1 MQHETSN
8 VMPSALGTR
17 FSVPQN
23 ISLVLYDTTGA
34 GSSQAIFPENNA
46 AASAKTLNII
56 IRFNSRINS
65 IYRKKLGQAVLRKSG
80 GRKKNCAR
88 KMLLGKSGAVKE
100 IVNSAVIRASAH
112 ATLGMVV
119 NQPVHWFEPLGRS
132 PVAYYALATNQL
144 THTLPQFF

>member
-1 MQHETSN
+1 
-8 VMPSALGTR
+8 MPSALGTR
-17 FSVPQN
+17 LSVPQN

-80 GRKKNCAR
+80 GRKKTIVQEKCCWENLAR
-88 KMLLGKSGAVKE
+88 
-100 IVNSAVIRASAH
+100 
-112 ATLGMVV
+112 
-119 NQPVHWFEPLGRS
+119 
-132 PVAYYALATNQL
+132 
-144 THTLPQFF
+144 